1 MLEVLLR
8 VWDPM
13 GMEYFSESRRY
24 FESMVDHDAYGYI
37 HKPGYTDILQ
47 GVEVS
52 TNSDGLR
59 GPEIDIKCDREMT
72 RVLVL
77 GDSVVFGWGVSHE
90 NTFSQVLQTW
100 ISKDNSQTKVISA
113 GVGSWNTRTEYEF
126 LKSKGMIFSP
136 DLIVLVVVSND
147 INPKRVGNTD
157 VEKGLLFDNSC
168 LTSRGKTTQEIGK
181 LWRWSAEH
189 SFAFGSIQYLWK
201 VRNTREKSQKIS
213 EDCLQWQDA
222 KSALDGIIDICA
234 ENGVVLVP
242 FLYGSI
248 DGVRTD
254 SVLALYDRHLRA
266 AGLTPGFMP
275 GVLFSDPDLGN
286 SIIDRHANAEGHRII
301 GQAVFDVVGPILRER
316 VGDRARTREIGG
328 PVAGGIS

>member
-1 MLEVLLR
+1 
-8 VWDPM
+8 M
-13 GMEYFSESRRY
+13 GGGNMFQANQSAQQIASIIPYF
-24 FESMVDHDAYGYI
+24 
-37 HKPGYTDILQ
+37 
-47 GVEVS
+47 
-52 TNSDGLR
+52 
-59 GPEIDIKCDREMT
+59 
-72 RVLVL
+72 
-77 GDSVVFGWGVSHE
+77 
-90 NTFSQVLQTW
+90 
-100 ISKDNSQTKVISA
+100 
-113 GVGSWNTRTEYEF
+113 
-126 LKSKGMIFSP
+126 
-136 DLIVLVVVSND
+136 
-147 INPKRVGNTD
+147 
-157 VEKGLLFDNSC
+157 
-168 LTSRGKTTQEIGK
+168 
-181 LWRWSAEH
+181 
-189 SFAFGSIQYLWK
+189 
-201 VRNTREKSQKIS
+201 
-213 EDCLQWQDA
+213 
-222 KSALDGIIDICA
+222 A